1 MKLFMERIRHEEEM
15 VMDVAMA
22 VTTDDNN
29 DSNPPPSAF
38 LVRRVESPWPLIP

>member
-22 VTTDDNN
+22 ATTDGN
-29 DSNPPPSAF
+29 SNPPPSAF
-38 LVRRVESPWPLIP
+38 LVRRVEAPWPLIP